1 MLEHF
6 VHQDLAL
13 DFVHSYS
20 GSQATCHARRREI
33 DSISFDSTDWP
44 GSDGQNFPV
53 GLSGS
58 RVAAL
63 ARSTPELVRA
73 RRGGGGGGGG
83 GGARGRRPPPGA
95 AAPAR
100 GAEAR
105 GGRRAAA
112 ALAATRA

>member
-63 ARSTPELVRA
+63 ARPTPELVRA
-73 RRGGGGGGGG
+73 RRGGRYPLS
-83 GGARGRRPPPGA
+83 ATDLEVASFRQKRKVRR
-95 AAPAR
+95 R
-100 GAEAR
+100 R
-105 GGRRAAA
+105 RRA
-112 ALAATRA
+112 LLRA